1 MCFVCVKS
9 RKSNACSLQFTAPT
23 NRFESVPHTCYWTRE
38 KSENRTKKKKER
50 RRRNVDKRRASLRW
64 NESRWLAAQRRRRDG
79 RNDRNGVEYEAN
91 EWTASRTPASPSPI
105 CQWRPK
111 RRDAPAESKEKDNE
125 MIEWDFFFYRILVSI
140 TQKASVFAFRII
152 FEPFSVNLTALVDE
166 ISWLGSNRWTFV
178 KLRSLTFLVS
188 AVTSRISFI
197 KSTGQS
203 FLPFLCKLTSM
214 GYFLRLGLV
223 LQTWSTQFKENTEKT
238 PCLIENFAKKHS
250 NHVFFVNF
258 VSCLRHAIA
267 SFLLLVI
274 LNLLNTSW

>member
-1 MCFVCVKS
+1 MKCDLFLNQYNNRMSFDSSMSPYTNFQCFVCVKS

-125 MIEWDFFFYRILVSI
+125 MIEWDFFFLSNPRFNHAESLRFCVPNH
-140 TQKASVFAFRII
+140 FRTL
-152 FEPFSVNLTALVDE
+152 FSQPH
-166 ISWLGSNRWTFV
+166 SPRW
-178 KLRSLTFLVS
+178 
-188 AVTSRISFI
+188 
-197 KSTGQS
+197 
-203 FLPFLCKLTSM
+203 
-214 GYFLRLGLV
+214 
-223 LQTWSTQFKENTEKT
+223 W
-238 PCLIENFAKKHS
+238 
-250 NHVFFVNF
+250 NF
-258 VSCLRHAIA
+258 VARLEPVDLREIA
-267 SFLLLVI
+267 FAYISRFSRYVTDFLYKIYRTVFSSI
-274 LNLLNTSW
+274 FM

>member
-38 KSENRTKKKKER
+38 KSENRTKKKKRKTTEKCWQTAR
-50 RRRNVDKRRASLRW
+50 VAAVKRESLI
-64 NESRWLAAQRRRRDG
+64 SGATAPPG
-79 RNDRNGVEYEAN
+79 R
-91 EWTASRTPASPSPI
+91 P
-105 CQWRPK
+105 QRPK
-111 RRDAPAESKEKDNE
+111 RRRVRGQWMDRVAHSGVAFSYLSMEAKTSRRARRVEGKRQRNDRVR
-125 MIEWDFFFYRILVSI
+125 FFFYRILVSI

>member
-1 MCFVCVKS
+1 MKCDLFLNQYNNRMSFDSSMSPYTNFQCFVCVKS

-23 NRFESVPHTCYWTRE
+23 NRFELVPHTCYWTRE

-125 MIEWDFFFYRILVSI
+125 MIEWDFFSI
-140 TQKASVFAFRII
+140 ESSFQSRRKP
-152 FEPFSVNLTALVDE
+152 PF
-166 ISWLGSNRWTFV
+166 
-178 KLRSLTFLVS
+178 LRSESFSNPFQSTSQPSLMKFRGS
-188 AVTSRISFI
+188 ARTGGPSWNCVRLHFSF
-197 KSTGQS
+197 Q
-203 FLPFLCKLTSM
+203 P
-214 GYFLRLGLV
+214 
-223 LQTWSTQFKENTEKT
+223 
-238 PCLIENFAKKHS
+238 
-250 NHVFFVNF
+250 
-258 VSCLRHAIA
+258 LRHG
-267 SFLLLVI
+267 FPL
-274 LNLLNTSW
+274 